1 VQEVQNIRALGWQRV
16 VADLAGSVPDD
27 RVYLLRLMATLG
39 QVTGASQGVL
49 LAMQAGSGD
58 APAPEVVPL
67 QVWPL
72 PGSLLDA
79 TGKLGVPIEQATDP
93 ARLDVKVIDRLKDV
107 LSAARACAGDK
118 QLRVFGVEDSGFY
131 DAGAG
136 GKQCVVAVPVPA
148 GAPSESAQLP
158 PRAIITLLVDGRSKQ
173 ALQSQLAL
181 IELMVGYVFGHEAQQ
196 SLRRAKQAGA
206 SIELAARLLS
216 SINTSENFKACTL
229 QLVSDLCRMLSAD
242 RVSMGWLNGSPAT
255 WQGRTLPGATL
266 KLSRRPIAL
275 RAISDTEHIDRRME
289 LCRQLEGVMDECLD
303 QEQAVLFPQP
313 VAGAGGDTV
322 LSQTIVH
329 AHRELARNDASKSVA
344 SFPLRVVT
352 GTGERFAG
360 VVTVEASSDL
370 GPADASGVRKRG
382 LEPATVELVQAT
394 LDLIAPVLAVRA
406 SDDRTLP
413 QRTLDS
419 SLRAAAWAVGPRH
432 TVWKVVGIATMLTT
446 GVLFLGKTTY
456 RVGAPMQMV
465 AENRRMLVAP
475 VEGQLLSLGEI
486 AAPDG
491 TTRKVESG
499 ASVQAGQLLAQMDT
513 RELLLQLAEQEARL
527 AQFEKQSDDALKR
540 GDAPEAAESK
550 YKADEARARVGLL
563 QRQIEKS
570 AIRAPIAGTIISGDI
585 KDKLGA
591 TVKAGES
598 LFEVAD
604 MGSVVVRAR
613 VSDRD
618 IAFIEVG
625 QTGEVSP
632 KSDPSLAVPF
642 RVVRITPLAQAAD
655 GENTFEVVGAL
666 DEQAMQQAEPNVPHA
681 TNLFLVNQE
690 GQAKFNT
697 QRRTF
702 AWILSR
708 RVIDQLKIWLWW

>member
-1 VQEVQNIRALGWQRV
+1 MQEVQNIRAPGWQRV

-49 LAMQAGSGD
+49 FAMQAGSGE
-58 APAPEVVPL
+58 APTPEVVPL

-93 ARLDVKVIDRLKDV
+93 SRLDPKLIDRLKDV

-118 QLRVFGVEDSGFY
+118 QLRVFGMEDAGFY
-131 DAGAG
+131 DAASS
-136 GKQCVVAVPVPA
+136 GKQFIIAVPVPA
-148 GAPSESAQLP
+148 GQPHESAGLP

-181 IELMVGYVFGHEAQQ
+181 IELMAGYAYGHEAQQ

-206 SIELAARLLS
+206 SIDLAARLLAA
-216 SINTSENFKACTL
+216 INAAEGFRACAM
-229 QLVSDLCRMLSAD
+229 QLANDLCRLLSAD
-242 RVSMGWLNGSPAT
+242 RVSVGWLDGSPAT
-255 WQGRTLPGATL
+255 WQGRTIPGATL

-289 LCRQLEGVMDECLD
+289 LCRVIEGVMDECLD
-303 QEQAVLFPQP
+303 QEHTVLFPQP

-329 AHRELARNDASKSVA
+329 AHRELARNDANKSVA
-344 SFPLRVVT
+344 SFPLRIVT
-352 GTGERFAG
+352 SKGERFAG
-360 VVTVEASSDL
+360 VVTVEAS
-370 GPADASGVRKRG
+370 GEAGGAKKPGAAG
-382 LEPATVELVQAT
+382 LDPQMVELVQAT

-413 QRTLDS
+413 QRALDS

-432 TVWKVVGIATMLTT
+432 TVWKVAGIATMVATA
-446 GVLFLGKTTY
+446 VLFVGKTTY

-465 AENRRMLVAP
+465 AQERRTLVAA
-475 VEGQLLSLGEI
+475 VEGQLLRIG
-486 AAPDG
+486 DG
-491 TTRKVESG
+491 VESG
-499 ASVQAGQLLAQMDT
+499 ARVEAGQLLAQMDT
-513 RELLLQLAEQEARL
+513 RELLLQLAEQQARL
-527 AQFEKQSDDALKR
+527 SQFDKQADDALKR
-540 GDAPEAAESK
+540 GDAAEAAETR

-563 QRQIEKS
+563 QRQVEKS
-570 AIRAPIAGTIISGDI
+570 TIRAPIAGTIISGDI
-585 KDKLGA
+585 KDKVGA
-591 TVKAGES
+591 TVKSGES

-604 MGSVVVRAR
+604 LSSVVVRAR

-625 QTGEVSP
+625 QTGQVSP

-642 RVVRITPLAQAAD
+642 RVMRITPLAQAAD

-666 DEQAMQQAEPNVPHA
+666 DGAALKEAEASVPQAG
-681 TNLFLVNQE
+681 NLFLVNQE
-690 GQAKFNT
+690 GQAKFDT

-702 AWILSR
+702 AWIISR